1 MVFLKMS
8 TDFHYENYSIYNIRN
23 ILYTYHWYIKNN
35 NITKMFTISL
45 IENITEAF
53 IKGDTA
59 KVTLLLQ
66 KEAVRSRNNKKS
78 VVGKR
83 LENLTKKI
91 PSKTRYSSASL
102 SGSKHVDAPKSQLVT
117 EYSSSVT
124 LDEVVLNSE
133 VEKIMF
139 SFFKEWKD
147 YERLLDHGLAP
158 ANKILLYG
166 APGTGKTKLAYAIAN
181 QLGLPLVLVRLDEL
195 ISSFL
200 GKTGKNIREIF
211 ELANER
217 RVVIFL
223 DEIDTVAKHRADE
236 KELGELKRIVT
247 VLLQNID
254 LFPPHSIIIGATNHE
269 DILDKAI
276 WRRFPLKLKLEAPS
290 TKGREKMLLMFLGV
304 HAKELD
310 MKLVLQITEGLSGSE
325 IYDLCQQ
332 SLKEYIISGEKK
344 FETKNFLVAYFQ
356 LMVGSRQEKELG
368 KRKLYQMAQELKDAK
383 YSFREIESITM
394 IPYTTL
400 KDNIS

>member
-1 MVFLKMS
+1 
-8 TDFHYENYSIYNIRN
+8 
-23 ILYTYHWYIKNN
+23 
-35 NITKMFTISL
+35 MFTITL
-45 IENITEAF
+45 IENLTEAF

-59 KVTLLLQ
+59 KVTQLLQ

-91 PSKTRYSSASL
+91 PSNTHYGVASL
-102 SGSKHVDAPKSQLVT
+102 SGSKQFQPQKSELVT
-117 EYSSSVT
+117 EYSSSIK
-124 LDEVVLNSE
+124 LDEVVLNPE
-133 VEKIMF
+133 IEKIMV
-139 SFFKEWKD
+139 SFFKEWGD

-158 ANKILLYG
+158 VNKTLLYG
-166 APGTGKTKLAYAIAN
+166 AASTGKTKLAYAIAN

-211 ELANER
+211 ELASER

-223 DEIDTVAKHRADE
+223 DEIDTIAKHRADE

-290 TKGREKMLLMFLGV
+290 IKGREKLLQMFLGS
-304 HAKELD
+304 HAKNLD
-310 MKLVLQITEGLSGSE
+310 MKLVVQMTDGLSGSE
-325 IYDLCQQ
+325 IYDLSQQ
-332 SLKEYIISGEKK
+332 TLKEYIISGEKNL
-344 FETKNFLVAYFQ
+344 ETKNFLIAYFQ

-368 KRKLYQMAQELKDAK
+368 KKKLYQMAQELKNAK